1 METIY
6 QDIPRFYTALAEWG
20 ACVIYICLIKKRFNN
35 KITVALSTLFLVAQI
50 ALLVPT
56 GDLPTVWWIPCMV
69 AAALLMYL
77 FIYTVGN
84 VHSITAA
91 YLCARAFLIA
101 EFTASFQWQ
110 LDCYLNARVDVE
122 HFVFAKIVMLV
133 VIYTA
138 IFVLVAFMEKPLMNP
153 EYLNK
158 ITYKEFIA
166 VIAIVAVAF
175 TFSNLSF
182 IWKNTPF
189 SSGFRSDIFNIRTL
203 FDLAGMTILY
213 AYQSRVCE
221 LMAESEIVT
230 MDSMLKS
237 QYNQYRNYQESI
249 DLINMKYH
257 DLKHQIAGLRAETDI
272 DKRTEWLDAMEDD
285 IRGFES
291 VTNTGNKVLDTIIV
305 GKIMHGQKYDI
316 KFTCVIDGK
325 LLEFMHV
332 TDICTI
338 FGNAI
343 DNAIENVV
351 MIKDIEKRIIHVT
364 VSAKNKFVLI
374 QFQNYCEVKPN
385 EDKRGVRLFESSK
398 ADKRNHG
405 FGLKSIQYTVDK
417 YDGTMKA
424 GMNKDWFELTILIPC
439 SNK

>member
-257 DLKHQIAGLRAETDI
+257 DLKHQIAGLRTETDI

-291 VTNTGNKVLDTIIV
+291 VTNTGNKVLDTIIA

>member
-20 ACVIYICLIKKRFNN
+20 ACVIYICLIKNRFNN
-35 KITVALSTLFLVAQI
+35 KITVALSMLFLVAQI

-69 AAALLMYL
+69 AAALLMFL

-110 LDCYLNARVDVE
+110 WDCYLNARVDVE

-291 VTNTGNKVLDTIIV
+291 VTNTGNKVLDTIIA

-385 EDKRGVRLFESSK
+385 EDKRGIRLFESSK

>member
-213 AYQSRVCE
+213 AYKSRVCE

-291 VTNTGNKVLDTIIV
+291 VTNTGNKVLDTIIA

-385 EDKRGVRLFESSK
+385 EDKRGIRLFESSK

>member
-291 VTNTGNKVLDTIIV
+291 VTNTGNKVLDTIIA

-351 MIKDIEKRIIHVT
+351 MIKDIDKRIIHVT

-374 QFQNYCEVKPN
+374 LFQNYCEVKPN

>member
-69 AAALLMYL
+69 SAAFLMYI

-291 VTNTGNKVLDTIIV
+291 VTNTGNKVLDTIIA

>member
-291 VTNTGNKVLDTIIV
+291 VTNTGNKVLDTIIA

-316 KFTCVIDGK
+316 KFTCVSDGK

-385 EDKRGVRLFESSK
+385 EDKRGIRLFESSK

>member
-291 VTNTGNKVLDTIIV
+291 VTNTGNKVLDTIIA

-385 EDKRGVRLFESSK
+385 EDKRGIRLFESSK

-424 GMNKDWFELTILIPC
+424 GMNKDWFELTILIPW

>member
-6 QDIPRFYTALAEWG
+6 QDIPRLYTALAEWG
-20 ACVIYICLIKKRFNN
+20 ACVIYICLIKKRLNN

-69 AAALLMYL
+69 AAALLMFL

-110 LDCYLNARVDVE
+110 WDCYLNARVDVE

-221 LMAESEIVT
+221 LMAESELVT

-291 VTNTGNKVLDTIIV
+291 VTNTGNKVLDTIIA

-385 EDKRGVRLFESSK
+385 EDKRGIRLFESSK

>member
-291 VTNTGNKVLDTIIV
+291 VTNTGNKVLDTIIT

-385 EDKRGVRLFESSK
+385 EDKRGIRLFESSK

>member
-69 AAALLMYL
+69 SAAFLMYL

-138 IFVLVAFMEKPLMNP
+138 IFVLVAFMEKPLINP
-153 EYLNK
+153 KYLNK

-291 VTNTGNKVLDTIIV
+291 VTNTGNKVLDTIIA

-385 EDKRGVRLFESSK
+385 EDKRGIRLFESSK

>member
-122 HFVFAKIVMLV
+122 HFLFAKIVMLV

-291 VTNTGNKVLDTIIV
+291 VTNTGNKVLDTIIA

-385 EDKRGVRLFESSK
+385 EDKRGIRLFESSK

>member
-291 VTNTGNKVLDTIIV
+291 VTNTGNKVLDTIIA
-305 GKIMHGQKYDI
+305 GKIMHGHKYDI

-385 EDKRGVRLFESSK
+385 EDKRGIRLFESSK

>member
-291 VTNTGNKVLDTIIV
+291 VTNTGNKVLDTIIA

-424 GMNKDWFELTILIPC
+424 GMNKNWFELTILIPC

>member
-1 METIY
+1 
-6 QDIPRFYTALAEWG
+6 
-20 ACVIYICLIKKRFNN
+20 
-35 KITVALSTLFLVAQI
+35 
-50 ALLVPT
+50 
-56 GDLPTVWWIPCMV
+56 MV
-69 AAALLMYL
+69 SAAFLMYL

-291 VTNTGNKVLDTIIV
+291 VTNTGNKVLDTIIA
-305 GKIMHGQKYDI
+305 GKIIHGQKYDI

-385 EDKRGVRLFESSK
+385 EDKRGIRLFESSK

>member
-213 AYQSRVCE
+213 VYQSRVCE

-291 VTNTGNKVLDTIIV
+291 VTNTGNKVLDTIIA

>member
-69 AAALLMYL
+69 SAAFLMYL

-291 VTNTGNKVLDTIIV
+291 VTNTGNKVLDTIIA
-305 GKIMHGQKYDI
+305 GKIMHGHKYDI

>member
-1 METIY
+1 M
-6 QDIPRFYTALAEWG
+6 G
-20 ACVIYICLIKKRFNN
+20 SVIYICLIKKRFNN

-291 VTNTGNKVLDTIIV
+291 VTNTGNKVLDTIIA

>member
-291 VTNTGNKVLDTIIV
+291 VTNTGNKVLDTIIA

-385 EDKRGVRLFESSK
+385 EDKRGIRLFESSK

-405 FGLKSIQYTVDK
+405 FGLKSI
-417 YDGTMKA
+417 
-424 GMNKDWFELTILIPC
+424 
-439 SNK
+439 

>member
-69 AAALLMYL
+69 SAAFLMYL

-257 DLKHQIAGLRAETDI
+257 DLKHQIAGLRAETDT

-291 VTNTGNKVLDTIIV
+291 VTNTGNKVLDTIIA

-385 EDKRGVRLFESSK
+385 EDKRGIRLFESSK

>member
-69 AAALLMYL
+69 SAAFLMYL

-272 DKRTEWLDAMEDD
+272 DKRTEGLDAMEDD

-291 VTNTGNKVLDTIIV
+291 VTNTGNKVLDTIIA

-385 EDKRGVRLFESSK
+385 EDKRGIRLFESSK

>member
-138 IFVLVAFMEKPLMNP
+138 IFVLVAFMEKP

-291 VTNTGNKVLDTIIV
+291 VTNTGNKVLDTIIA

-385 EDKRGVRLFESSK
+385 EDKRGIRLFESSK

>member
-20 ACVIYICLIKKRFNN
+20 ACIIYICLIQKRFNN

-69 AAALLMYL
+69 SAAFLMYL

-291 VTNTGNKVLDTIIV
+291 VTNTGNKVLDTIIA

-385 EDKRGVRLFESSK
+385 EDKRGIRLFESSK

>member
-291 VTNTGNKVLDTIIV
+291 VTNTGNKVLDTIIA

-374 QFQNYCEVKPN
+374 QFQNYCEVKPK

>member
-69 AAALLMYL
+69 SAAFLMYI

-291 VTNTGNKVLDTIIV
+291 VTNTGNKVLDTIIA

-385 EDKRGVRLFESSK
+385 EDKRGIRLFESSK

>member
-69 AAALLMYL
+69 SAAFLMYL

-291 VTNTGNKVLDTIIV
+291 VTNTGNKVLDTIIA

>member
-158 ITYKEFIA
+158 IAYKEFIA

-291 VTNTGNKVLDTIIV
+291 VTNTGNKVLDTIIA

-385 EDKRGVRLFESSK
+385 EDKRGIRLFESSK

>member
-20 ACVIYICLIKKRFNN
+20 ACIIYICLIKKRFNN

-69 AAALLMYL
+69 SAAFLMYL

-189 SSGFRSDIFNIRTL
+189 SSGFRSDIFNIRTI

-291 VTNTGNKVLDTIIV
+291 VTNTGNKVLDTIIA

-385 EDKRGVRLFESSK
+385 EDKRGIRLFESSK

>member
-153 EYLNK
+153 KYLNK

-291 VTNTGNKVLDTIIV
+291 VTNTGNKVLDTIIA

-385 EDKRGVRLFESSK
+385 EDKRGIRLFESSK

>member
-69 AAALLMYL
+69 SAAFLMYL

-101 EFTASFQWQ
+101 EFTASFQRQ

-291 VTNTGNKVLDTIIV
+291 VTNTGNKVLDTIIA

-385 EDKRGVRLFESSK
+385 EDKRGIRLFESSK

>member
-69 AAALLMYL
+69 SAAFLMYL

-153 EYLNK
+153 KYLNK

-291 VTNTGNKVLDTIIV
+291 VTNTGNKVLDTIIA

-385 EDKRGVRLFESSK
+385 EDKRGIRLFESSK

>member
-153 EYLNK
+153 EFLNK

-291 VTNTGNKVLDTIIV
+291 VTNTGNKVLDTIIA
-305 GKIMHGQKYDI
+305 GKIMHGHKYDI

>member
-122 HFVFAKIVMLV
+122 HFVFATIVMLV

-291 VTNTGNKVLDTIIV
+291 VTNTGNKVLDTIIA

-424 GMNKDWFELTILIPC
+424 GMNKNWFELTILIPC

>member
-69 AAALLMYL
+69 SAAFLMYL

-291 VTNTGNKVLDTIIV
+291 VTNTGNKVLDTIIA
-305 GKIMHGQKYDI
+305 GKIIHGQKYDI

-385 EDKRGVRLFESSK
+385 EDKRGIRLFESSK

>member
-291 VTNTGNKVLDTIIV
+291 VTNTGNKVLDTIIE

-385 EDKRGVRLFESSK
+385 EDKRGIRLFESSK

>member
-69 AAALLMYL
+69 SAAFLMYL

-291 VTNTGNKVLDTIIV
+291 VTNTGNKVLDTIIA

-385 EDKRGVRLFESSK
+385 EDKRGIRLFESSK

-405 FGLKSIQYTVDK
+405 FGLKCIQYTVDK

>member
-6 QDIPRFYTALAEWG
+6 QDIPRLYTALAEWG

-69 AAALLMYL
+69 SAAFLMYL

-291 VTNTGNKVLDTIIV
+291 VTNTGNKVLDTIIA

-385 EDKRGVRLFESSK
+385 EDKRGIRLFESSK

>member
-122 HFVFAKIVMLV
+122 HFVFAKIVMLF

-291 VTNTGNKVLDTIIV
+291 VTNTGNKVLDTIIA

-385 EDKRGVRLFESSK
+385 EDKRGIRLFESSK

-424 GMNKDWFELTILIPC
+424 GMNKDWFELTILIPY

>member
-69 AAALLMYL
+69 SAAFLMYL

-175 TFSNLSF
+175 IFSNLSF

-291 VTNTGNKVLDTIIV
+291 VTNTGNKVLDTIIA

-385 EDKRGVRLFESSK
+385 EDKRGIRLFESSK

>member
-122 HFVFAKIVMLV
+122 HFVFAKIVMLF

-291 VTNTGNKVLDTIIV
+291 VTNTGNKVLDTIIA
-305 GKIMHGQKYDI
+305 GKIIHGQKYDI

-385 EDKRGVRLFESSK
+385 EDKRGIRLFESSK

>member
-84 VHSITAA
+84 VHSIMAA

-291 VTNTGNKVLDTIIV
+291 VTNTGNKVLDTIIA

-385 EDKRGVRLFESSK
+385 EDKRGIRLFESSK